1 MLTFLAALLALAGA
15 AVSVPPRTT
24 APPAAARAIV
34 AAPLRI
40 VHFDVGQGD
49 AALVITPEGRHVL
62 IDGGP
67 EPDSVAHLLSDMGV
81 DTVDLV
87 VASHNHADHIEGLPA
102 VFVAFPVRAYVENGV
117 PTTTAIYRRL
127 LDRVEEEPGLQVLRA
142 TDRTIT
148 LGSVR
153 LHVLP
158 PPGLDRSQNGNSV
171 GIEVEYG
178 EFRELLTGDA
188 ERPELGR
195 WLTEGRAHPVTV
207 VKVGH
212 HGSWNATTAAW
223 VRTTRPALA
232 VISVGA
238 HNKYHHP
245 SAAVERMWGS
255 TATVYRT
262 DRDGT
267 IEISATPDGHFSVR
281 THAPVTA
288 TGAAPSP
295 KE

>member
-1 MLTFLAALLALAGA
+1 MLTLLVALLALAGA
-15 AVSVPPRTT
+15 AVSVPPRAAVS
-24 APPAAARAIV
+24 APPARAI
-34 AAPLRI
+34 AAPALRV

-49 AALVITPEGRHVL
+49 AALVITPEGRRVL

-67 EPDSVAHLLSDMGV
+67 EPDSVADLLSVMGV
-81 DTVDLV
+81 DTLDLV
-87 VASHNHADHIEGLPA
+87 VASHNHADHIDGLPA
-102 VFVAFPVRAYVENGV
+102 VFAAFAVRAYLENGL
-117 PTTTAIYRRL
+117 PTTTALYRRL
-127 LDRVEEEPGLQVLRA
+127 LERVEAEPGLRVLRP

-148 LGSVR
+148 LGSLT

-158 PPGLDRSQNGNSV
+158 PPGIDRSQNDNSV

-195 WLTEGRAHPVTV
+195 WLAEGRARPVTV

-212 HGSWNATTAAW
+212 HGSSNATTAAW
-223 VRTTRPALA
+223 VRATRPAVA

-238 HNKYHHP
+238 HNKYRHP
-245 SAAVERMWGS
+245 SAAVVRQWAT

-267 IEISATPDGHFSVR
+267 IEISATPDGRFSVR
-281 THAPVTA
+281 THAPVTT

>member
-1 MLTFLAALLALAGA
+1 MLTVLATLLALAGA
-15 AVSVPPRTT
+15 AQLPPRAAVPS
-24 APPAAARAIV
+24 APARAIV
-34 AAPLRI
+34 APPLRI

-67 EPDSVAHLLSDMGV
+67 ETDSVADLLRGMGV

-87 VASHNHADHIEGLPA
+87 VASHNHADHIEGLPE
-102 VFVAFPVRAYVENGV
+102 VFVAFPIRAYVENGV

-148 LGSVR
+148 LGSVT

-158 PPGLDRSQNGNSV
+158 PPGLDRSQNDNSV

-178 EFRELLTGDA
+178 RFRELLSGDA
-188 ERPELGR
+188 ERSELAR
-195 WLTEGRAHPVTV
+195 WLADGRAHPVTV

-212 HGSWNATTAAW
+212 HGSANATTAAW
-223 VRTTRPALA
+223 VRATRPAVA

-238 HNKYHHP
+238 GNKYHHP
-245 SAAVERMWGS
+245 SAAVERRWAS

-267 IEISATPDGHFSVR
+267 VEISATPDGRFTVR
-281 THAPVTA
+281 THASPTPA
-288 TGAAPSP
+288 GAAPAP